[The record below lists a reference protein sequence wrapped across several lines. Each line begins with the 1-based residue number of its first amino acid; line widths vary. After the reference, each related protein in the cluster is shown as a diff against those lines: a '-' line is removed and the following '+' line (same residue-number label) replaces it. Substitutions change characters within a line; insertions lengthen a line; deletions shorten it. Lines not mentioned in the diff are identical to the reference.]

1 MNTYH
6 KEIYKALEKIPNLYK
21 DYIKLESS
29 INGTEMKKKLSIDDY
44 QVAILNFDDRES
56 KGAGLKRK
64 ILTVGK
70 LLHNAKPDFK
80 PSYQDKKQLQTY
92 IQTVGEK
99 HISERMKLQVELLE
113 LLEVKKQFTTISDFL
128 DEMKVK
134 ELNKYLKG
142 KI

>member
-6 KEIYKALEKIPNLYK
+6 KEIYKALKKIPSLCK

-29 INGTEMKKKLSIDDY
+29 IDGTEMKKKLSIDDY

-56 KGAGLKRK
+56 KGVGLKRK
-64 ILTVGK
+64 ILTVGR
-70 LLHNAKPDFK
+70 LLNNAKPDFK
-80 PSYQDKKQLQTY
+80 PSYQDEKQLQTY